1 MPHGQY
7 AVGRAVLRRA
17 VRDGEIGA
25 PRFSH
30 LEASFPL
37 RLLSPTN
44 SCEDAT
50 RNAAAYGTAPQK
62 SVGVLFMVSFGG
74 GLVSGDHID
83 LDVDVGSDTRLLM
96 LTQGSTKVYR
106 ERRHGDAPSR
116 AARAPGLTEISQ
128 QYIRFI
134 VRENATLILLPA
146 PVTCFARSRYAQ
158 TQRFDLRSSTSSS
171 LVLLDWFT
179 SGRLVVDGP
188 RDSTDMQRIP
198 EMWHFYLYHSRN
210 EVRIDGNVLVRDRQH
225 LAQELPEVLR
235 RDTKTDLAR
244 RCDPYTCYGLLVL
257 YGPECQVLC
266 RALAAEYDQIQQ
278 PQPLLRSGGTL
289 GASHIAPPD
298 VLWSLSPLC
307 SGAPVPGSDRKG
319 AGGPDSGVVVRL
331 AGVSTESL
339 RAWMHLR
346 LKPLQHLIGDDLYR
360 VALA

>member
-17 VRDGEIGA
+17 VREGDIGA

-50 RNAAAYGTAPQK
+50 LNAAAYGTAPQK

-106 ERRHGDAPSR
+106 ERRGGDHPAR
-116 AARAPGLTEISQ
+116 AAQAPGPTEISQ
-128 QYIRFI
+128 QFIRFI

-158 TQRFDLRSSTSSS
+158 VQRFDLRSRTSSS

-179 SGRLVVDGP
+179 SGRLAVDGP
-188 RDSTDMQRIP
+188 RDSTDQRIP

-210 EVRIDGNVLVRDRQH
+210 EVRIDGHVLVRDRQH
-225 LAQELPEVLR
+225 LAQVLPEVLH

-244 RCDPYTCYGLLVL
+244 RCEPYTCYGLLVL
-257 YGPECQVLC
+257 YGAECEVLC
-266 RALAAEYDQIQQ
+266 RDLLKEYDKIQQ

-298 VLWSLSPLC
+298 VLWSVSPLC
-307 SGAPVPGSDRKG
+307 SGAPVPGSDSKR
-319 AGGPDSGVVVRL
+319 ADGPDSGLVVRL
-331 AGVSTESL
+331 ASSSTDVL
-339 RAWMHLR
+339 
-346 LKPLQHLIGDDLYR
+346 PLDR
-360 VALA
+360 E